1 MASFAVGRNRSKRKI
16 KIGVVIVIVLS
27 VDHGNKQI
35 KTTSESFSSGLL
47 ESSVPPALDDETL
60 RYKGKY
66 YTISEQRIPFM
77 S

>member
-1 MASFAVGRNRSKRKI
+1 M
-16 KIGVVIVIVLS
+16 IVLS